1 VQGWDRVG
9 TGLARMR
16 IYLTGTVIVQQGA
29 RLLPQRALPGPQGR
43 VVFAMLAA
51 EHGTPVSRDQLVEEV
66 WNGSPPVGWE
76 VAVRALVS
84 KVRGLLEPVADRAGH
99 DLITAALG
107 CYQLNLPDS
116 AWVDLDAAAAA
127 VHAAEAALAAG
138 RVDAAGSEAL
148 VASMISR
155 RPFLAGLDGAWAR
168 GRRHRLQDVRVRAL
182 ECLTE
187 VWLRKGDHGQAA
199 RDAETI
205 LRLDPYR
212 ETAYQRLMLAH
223 AAAGN
228 RASALLA
235 YERCRA
241 LLAADL
247 GTDPSAATQA
257 IHMDLL
263 RAR

>member
-1 VQGWDRVG
+1 
-9 TGLARMR
+9 MR
-16 IYLTGTVIVQQGA
+16 IYLTGALSVQHAGT
-29 RLLPQRALPGPQGR
+29 LLPQRAFPGVQGR
-43 VVFAMLAA
+43 IVFAMLAA
-51 EHGTPVSRDQLVEEV
+51 EHGTPLSRDQLVEEL
-66 WNGSPPVGWE
+66 WNGSPPAGPE

-84 KVRGLLEPVADRAGH
+84 KLRGLLEPVAGRRGNE
-99 DLITAALG
+99 LITSALG
-107 CYQLNLPDS
+107 CYQLNLPDGG
-116 AWVDLDAAAAA
+116 WVDLDAAGVA

-138 RVDAAGSEAL
+138 QVDMAGSEAL

-155 RPFLAGLDGAWAR
+155 RPFLAGVDGGWVGAR
-168 GRRHRLQDVRVRAL
+168 RRWLGDVRVRAL
-182 ECLTE
+182 ECLSE

-199 RDAETI
+199 RDAETV

-212 ETAYQRLMLAH
+212 ETAYRRLMLAH

-241 LLAADL
+241 RLAADL
-247 GTDPSAATQA
+247 GTAPGAAVRA
-257 IHMDLL
+257 LHLDLL